1 MNKCLV
7 IFSLYY
13 TTAVLLKLLFIMEKR
28 ESLLDISCLI
38 FHFLYNFNSMDVLS
52 IYMLCFLE

>member
-7 IFSLYY
+7 IFPLYY

-38 FHFLYNFNSMDVLS
+38 FPFLYYFNSMDVLS